1 MAALLDASTVGA
13 FLAERGLVEDAAAVR
28 ARPLSG
34 GVSNVVLAVEDG
46 ALRAVVKQALP
57 RLRVADEWIAT
68 QERALTEA
76 AALQL
81 AADLTPGAVPAVL
94 DVDEL
99 SYAIVIAAAPAGWAN
114 WKDRLLRGEA
124 DPAVAERLGA
134 ILAAWH
140 RSTYEGSSAWR
151 FAGTDAFE
159 QLRVDPYHRT
169 VMKRRPELAGP
180 VGEVVEQ
187 MLATT
192 SCLVHGDF
200 SPKNVLVGSEDL
212 WVLDFEV
219 AHLGDPAFDLGFM
232 LNHLLLKSIH
242 RPADAA
248 RYYGC
253 AHAFLLAYADGVP
266 DELLPPLDYVLAHV
280 GCLAVARVDGKS
292 PAEYLT
298 ADEQETA
305 RRIGV
310 ELLMGPPASLESV
323 WYATVE
329 EL

>member
-1 MAALLDASTVGA
+1 MAALLDSSTVGA
-13 FLAERGLVEDAAAVR
+13 FLAERGLVEDAAAVK

-34 GVSNVVLAVEDG
+34 GVSNVVLAVECG
-46 ALRAVVKQALP
+46 EWRGVVKQALP
-57 RLRVADEWIAT
+57 RLRVADEWVAT

-76 AALQL
+76 DALRL

-94 DVDEL
+94 DVDEGA
-99 SYAIVIAAAPAGWAN
+99 YAIVIAAAPDGWVN
-114 WKDRLLRGEA
+114 WKDELLRG
-124 DPAVAERLGA
+124 AVDVAIGERLGA

-140 RSTYEGSSAWR
+140 RGTHEGSSAWR
-151 FAGTDAFE
+151 LAGTDAFE

-169 VMKRRPELAGP
+169 VMRRRPELAEP
-180 VGEVVEQ
+180 IGEVVEQ
-187 MLATT
+187 MLATR

-200 SPKNVLVGSEDL
+200 SPKNVLVGPADL

-219 AHLGDPAFDLGFM
+219 AHVGDPAFDLGFM

-253 AHAFLLAYADGVP
+253 AHAFLAEYANGVP
-266 DELLPPLDYVLAHV
+266 GELLPPLEYVLAHV
-280 GCLAVARVDGKS
+280 GCLALARVDGKS

-298 ADEQETA
+298 AEERETA
-305 RRIGV
+305 RRVGE
-310 ELLMGPPASLESV
+310 ELLTSPPASLEGV
-323 WYATVE
+323 WYATAE